1 MKQLLSTLL
10 LFTALLVNAQN
21 NTFKWAKAIG
31 GNQSAE
37 GQSITIDANGNVYT
51 TGYFNGTAD
60 FDPGAGIANLT
71 SVGGSDIF
79 VSKLDANGNYVWAKA
94 IGRSGGG
101 FSVTGIVVDA
111 SGALVANQAVG
122 VKISLLQ
129 GSATG
134 TAVYVE
140 TQNPTTNAN
149 GLASFQ
155 IGGLNNLI
163 LKNNITKLI
172 K

>member
-1 MKQLLSTLL
+1 MKHTNQLMAAFIAIAVMVS
-10 LFTALLVNAQN
+10 NAMAQAPQ
-21 NTFKWAKAIG
+21 KMSY
-31 GNQSAE
+31 QSV
-37 GQSITIDANGNVYT
+37 IRNAN
-51 TGYFNGTAD
+51 
-60 FDPGAGIANLT
+60 
-71 SVGGSDIF
+71 
-79 VSKLDANGNYVWAKA
+79 
-94 IGRSGGG
+94 
-101 FSVTGIVVDA
+101 
-111 SGALVANQAVG
+111 GALVANQAVG

-134 TAVYVE
+134 TAVYTE